1 MHLDEKVAVLK
12 EKEPNKAKTFDYWLR
27 LSTIEKR
34 NILTPID
41 IGHNRSV
48 EVKFPLLG
56 RDNL

>member
-48 EVKFPLLG
+48 EVKFPL
-56 RDNL
+56 